1 MWCVR
6 ACIYIRACVRVHV
19 RACVCTCACVCVVCM
34 RVCVVCMCVCVCECV
49 HACVCAC
56 VLCAC
61 VCVCMCACVCVFVC
75 ACMHALGEEGSWMFA
90 CTALVVA
97 WMVMYLTSY
106 SDYLTGFNEPL
117 LPPYKCHAGLK
128 NV

>member
-1 MWCVR
+1 M
-6 ACIYIRACVRVHV
+6 CVRVHA
-19 RACVCTCACVCVVCM
+19 RACVCTCACVVCM

-61 VCVCMCACVCVFVC
+61 VCVCMCACVFVC